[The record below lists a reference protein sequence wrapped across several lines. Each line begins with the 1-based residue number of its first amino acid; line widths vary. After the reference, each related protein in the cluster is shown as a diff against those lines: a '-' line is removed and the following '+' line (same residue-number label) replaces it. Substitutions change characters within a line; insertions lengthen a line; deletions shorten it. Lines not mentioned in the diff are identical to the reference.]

1 MQIDKAM
8 IKGLIFDMDGLL
20 IDTEQLSYKALVRDC
35 KERGF
40 ELTMEQFLSIR
51 SLSIPKCEEKFK
63 GYFGED
69 FDFTDSFEKHFL
81 YMREHIDKYGV
92 PMKKGADTILK
103 YASEKGLRIA
113 LATST
118 PLDIAEEYLSSLGLW
133 EYFHEVQSAADIK
146 NGKPAPDVYLAAAK
160 LLGLP
165 PSECMAFEDSPNGV
179 RSASSAGCITVMVP
193 DLSRADEE
201 LEALIYREIDDLSE
215 AIGLIE
221 EYRE

>member
-1 MQIDKAM
+1 MKIR
-8 IKGLIFDMDGLL
+8 GLIFDMDGLL
-20 IDTEQLSYKALVRDC
+20 IDTERLSFDALVRDC

-69 FDFTDSFEKHFL
+69 FDFKDSFDKHFL
-81 YMREHIDKYGV
+81 YMNEHMNKYGV
-92 PMKKGADTILK
+92 PMKKGADNILK
-103 YASEKGLRIA
+103 YAKEQGLLLA

-118 PLDIAEEYLSSLGLW
+118 PLPIAKKHLQSLSLW
-133 EYFHEVQSAADIK
+133 DYFDKVQSAADIK

-160 LLGLP
+160 LLGLEP
-165 PSECMAFEDSPNGV
+165 QECMAFEDSPNGV

-193 DLSRADEE
+193 DLSGPDEE
-201 LEALIYREIDDLSE
+201 LGSLIFASVKDLDEAVELIKNNKE
-215 AIGLIE
+215 
-221 EYRE
+221 

>member
-1 MQIDKAM
+1 MK

-20 IDTEQLSYKALVRDC
+20 IDTERLSYEALVRDC

-40 ELTMEQFLSIR
+40 ELTMDQFLSIR

-69 FDFTDSFEKHFL
+69 FDFKDSFDKHFV
-81 YMREHIDKYGV
+81 YMNEHMDKYGV
-92 PMKKGADTILK
+92 PMKKGADNILR
-103 YASEKGLRIA
+103 YAKENGLQIA

-118 PLDIAEEYLSSLGLW
+118 PLPIAESHLRSLSLW
-133 EYFHEVQSAADIK
+133 DYFDKVQSAADIK

-160 LLGLP
+160 LLGLKP
-165 PSECMAFEDSPNGV
+165 EECMAFEDSPNGV

-193 DLSRADEE
+193 DLSGPDDE
-201 LEALIYREIDDLSE
+201 LNSLIFASVKDLDEAVE
-215 AIGLIE
+215 LIE
-221 EYRE
+221 NNKE

>member
-1 MQIDKAM
+1 MK

-20 IDTEQLSYKALVRDC
+20 IDTEKLSYEALVYDC
-35 KERGF
+35 RQRGY
-40 ELTMEQFLSIR
+40 ELTLEQFLSIR

-69 FDFTDSFEKHFL
+69 FDFKDSFDKHFL

-92 PMKKGADTILK
+92 PMKKGADSILK
-103 YASEKGLRIA
+103 YAKSKGLRVA

-118 PLDIAEEYLSSLGLW
+118 PLPIAEDYLRSLGLW
-133 EYFHEVQSAADIK
+133 EYFDKVQSAADIK

-160 LLGLP
+160 LLELEP
-165 PSECMAFEDSPNGV
+165 FECMAFEDSPNGV

-193 DLSRADEE
+193 DLSGPDEE
-201 LEALIYREIDDLSE
+201 LEKLIYASAEDLD
-215 AIGLIE
+215 AAVDLIE
-221 EYRE
+221 NFKE

>member
-1 MQIDKAM
+1 M

-20 IDTEQLSYKALVRDC
+20 IDTERLSFEALVRDC

-69 FDFTDSFEKHFL
+69 FDFKDSFEKHFL
-81 YMREHIDKYGV
+81 YMNEHMDKYGV
-92 PMKKGADTILK
+92 PMKKGADNLLE
-103 YASEKGLRIA
+103 YAQSKGLRIA

-118 PLDIAEEYLSSLGLW
+118 PLPIAEGYLRSLGLW
-133 EYFHEVQSAADIK
+133 DYFQKVQSAADIK

-160 LLGLP
+160 LLELE
-165 PSECMAFEDSPNGV
+165 PSQCMAFEDSPNGV
-179 RSASSAGCITVMVP
+179 RSASSAGCVTVMVP
-193 DLSRADEE
+193 DLSGPDGE
-201 LEALIYREIDDLSE
+201 LEALIYACAQDLDD
-215 AIGLIE
+215 AINIIE
-221 EYRE
+221 NYKE

>member
-1 MQIDKAM
+1 
-8 IKGLIFDMDGLL
+8 MDGLL
-20 IDTEQLSYKALVRDC
+20 IDTERLSYKALVRDC

-69 FDFTDSFEKHFL
+69 FDFADSFDKHFL
-81 YMREHIDKYGV
+81 YMREHIDEYGV

-118 PLDIAEEYLSSLGLW
+118 PLDIAKEYLSSLGLW
-133 EYFHEVQSAADIK
+133 DYFHKVQSAADIK
-146 NGKPAPDVYLAAAK
+146 NGKPAPDVYLAAAE
-160 LLGLP
+160 LLGLS

-201 LEALIYREIDDLSE
+201 LSALIYREIDDLSE